1 MTYACPLL
9 SSLTSLLQLSWGQPS
24 TLSGKSHVTH
34 PWNRYLTKWHSDGR
48 HEAHL
53 TLQMTPRAW
62 TQACVYGNDL
72 TEAVR
77 QICNYI
83 PVKTSSWILKS
94 LHLSAGRPQAIS
106 YEISTAWSTVIS
118 EVHCSLQTRLWGGN
132 KLIKRYQEHER
143 KQPLFQGQSF
153 SGVVSARRHNHEQ
166 SLSTFKKQPRKHGIF
181 HAFWFWIHSFHF
193 LIRDALQKTNS
204 LYRKYIMKLS
214 ELLKG

>member
-1 MTYACPLL
+1 
-9 SSLTSLLQLSWGQPS
+9 
-24 TLSGKSHVTH
+24 
-34 PWNRYLTKWHSDGR
+34 
-48 HEAHL
+48 
-53 TLQMTPRAW
+53 MTPRAW

-94 LHLSAGRPQAIS
+94 LHLSGGRPQAIS

-132 KLIKRYQEHER
+132 KWIKRYQEHER
-143 KQPLFQGQSF
+143 KLPLFQGQSF
-153 SGVVSARRHNHEQ
+153 SGVVSARRHNHEH
-166 SLSTFKKQPRKHGIF
+166 SLFLPLKNSPENMGYFM
-181 HAFWFWIHSFHF
+181 HSDSESILFHF